1 MSTPKAL
8 SALALAG
15 LVVSLAACT
24 PPLDLKKDIAIV
36 DITSGWYDAGIVKDP
51 EGEKNKLVPAISF
64 RLKNTT
70 ADKTIR
76 GVQINAVY
84 HVVNEKD
91 KEWGTTWVYG
101 ITSEGLKPGATT
113 PPLVLRGDRAYL
125 GLEPRLQMLQNRSF
139 QDAIVDL
146 MAKYDA
152 QQWTRLGT
160 FPITRQL
167 LTQESGK
174 Q

>member
-1 MSTPKAL
+1 MCTPRIVPV
-8 SALALAG
+8 LALAG
-15 LVVSLAACT
+15 LIVCSLAACT
-24 PPLDLKKDIAIV
+24 PQIDLNKDIAITDV
-36 DITSGWYDAGIVKDP
+36 TSGWYDAGIVKDP

-70 ADKTIR
+70 SDTTIS

-84 HVVNEKD
+84 RLVNEKD

-101 ITSEGLKPGATT
+101 ITSQAPLKPGATT
-113 PPLVLRGDRAYL
+113 DPLVLRGDRAYL
-125 GLEPRLQMLQNRSF
+125 GLQPRLQMLQNRDF
-139 QDAIVDL
+139 VDAIVDL

-152 QQWTRLGT
+152 QQWTKLGT

-167 LTQESGK
+167 LTR
-174 Q
+174 